1 MFVIEAAVGTWLLTK
16 VLGRDAES
24 GPVEEP
30 TAELPAVPTPM
41 PISPNIVSKFAYHK
55 ANTPCSKHTTT
66 TSL

>member
-41 PISPNIVSKFAYHK
+41 PALEHRFQVCLPQGQ
-55 ANTPCSKHTTT
+55 HT
-66 TSL
+66 L